1 MADTFTRDSLSAY
14 EKAPQAQVA
23 DTTNPFA
30 GARPAGVADPAA
42 IAAVQS
48 GNTDATPAAQ
58 AGRRSAATPSSDS
71 EVVISED
78 QPVAGDGTSDSTE
91 DQSTSTDDP
100 GVDSETVSN
109 DDDLV
114 GEPIKPAP
122 KKGSAAE
129 RIVEVL
135 DLAEGYKEY
144 GKLKE
149 KQVAELQAELEQ
161 LRTGRATPAADSI
174 PAAADAAAP
183 VKAGPMPK
191 ISDPDINYDEEKFEQ
206 RMASWIDARA
216 EQSVASRIQKTS
228 AQQEQAR
235 LRESVNAKVA
245 IYAAEHPDFETVAL
259 KNPVL
264 AKNQLAEVAS
274 LAIARSP
281 HTAEIL
287 HAFGK
292 DTDMAV
298 RTAKL
303 APADQ
308 LLEVGRII
316 GEIERAKAEG
326 KNPQPGAKPGA
337 KKSITQAPPP
347 PKATPAAGRAQA
359 RDVLD
364 PGMGMDEFAR
374 QHRTAKQAD
383 RLQARKM
390 RGLA

>member
-14 EKAPQAQVA
+14 EKAPQTQVA
-23 DTTNPFA
+23 DTNNPFA

-42 IAAVQS
+42 VAAVQS
-48 GNTDATPAAQ
+48 GQTDATPAAQ
-58 AGRRSAATPSSDS
+58 AGRRAAATPSGDS
-71 EVVISED
+71 EVVITED
-78 QPVAGDGTSDSTE
+78 QPAAGDGTSDLTE
-91 DQSTSTDDP
+91 DQSTSTDDL
-100 GVDSETVSN
+100 GVVSDTSN

-161 LRTGRATPAADSI
+161 LRSGRTTPAATTASDDVA
-174 PAAADAAAP
+174 PP
-183 VKAGPMPK
+183 VKVGPMPT
-191 ISDPDINYDEEKFEQ
+191 ISDPDINYDEEKLRQKME
-206 RMASWIDARA
+206 AWIDARA
-216 EQSVASRIQKTS
+216 DQRVATRMQKMS
-228 AQQEQAR
+228 AQQEQSR
-235 LRESVNAKVA
+235 LRESVNAKVSA
-245 IYAAEHPDFETVAL
+245 YAAEHPDFETVAL

-264 AKNQLAEVAS
+264 VKNQLAEVAS
-274 LAIARSP
+274 LAVARSP

-292 DTDMAV
+292 DTDTAV
-298 RTAKL
+298 RIAKL
-303 APADQ
+303 APDAQ
-308 LLEVGRII
+308 LLEIGRII
-316 GEIERAKAEG
+316 GEIERAKASD
-326 KNPQPGAKPGA
+326 KTPQSGAKPGA

-347 PKATPAAGRAQA
+347 PKATPAAGRAQQ

-364 PGMGMDEFAR
+364 PNMGMEEFAR
-374 QHRTAKQAD
+374 QHRAAKQAD
-383 RLQARKM
+383 RQQARKM